1 VNKQITFVKGN
12 VFDVRQTN
20 LPEEKYPQIMQ
31 QLRGEVPDYDEK
43 IGKAI
48 LVKFPI
54 FSS

>member
-1 VNKQITFVKGN
+1 VDIL
-12 VFDVRQTN
+12 TN

-43 IGKAI
+43 IGNLTKIA
-48 LVKFPI
+48 FPI